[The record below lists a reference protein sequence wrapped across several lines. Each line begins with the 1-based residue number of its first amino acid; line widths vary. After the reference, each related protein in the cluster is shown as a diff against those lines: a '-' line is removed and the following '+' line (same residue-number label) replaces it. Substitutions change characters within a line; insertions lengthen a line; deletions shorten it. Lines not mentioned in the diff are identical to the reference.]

1 MGIAALVAGQEHEM
15 SASAGTRPETCP
27 PGTYVIDG
35 KYLRRRL
42 LSWAA
47 FEALL
52 FVIMMGTEVFLDKIQ
67 RLDLEVMCVIV
78 AVLIA
83 IAAPIRFFAWKQFNL
98 AVTDTEFVL
107 KVRHSPTK
115 LPLSKKK
122 PLVIRRSKSG
132 KYWEL
137 SFCVRPGKPIEILF
151 AAFPHLRRFITELG
165 VDTVVFEDSERPDEA
180 AASS

>member
-1 MGIAALVAGQEHEM
+1 
-15 SASAGTRPETCP
+15 
-27 PGTYVIDG
+27 VIDG

-47 FEALL
+47 FSALL
-52 FVIMMGTEVFLDKIQ
+52 FMVMMGTEVILGKIQ
-67 RLDLEVMCVIV
+67 RLDLEVMCAIV

-83 IAAPIRFFAWKQFNL
+83 IAAPIRFFAWKQHYL

-107 KVRHSPTK
+107 KVRHWPTK

-132 KYWEL
+132 KYWEICF
-137 SFCVRPGKPIEILF
+137 SGRSGKPVEILF

-165 VDTVVFEDSERPDEA
+165 MDTVAFDDSARPDET

>member
-1 MGIAALVAGQEHEM
+1 M
-15 SASAGTRPETCP
+15 SASAGTRPESCP

-47 FEALL
+47 FAALL
-52 FVIMMGTEVFLDKIQ
+52 FVIMMGTKVILGRIQ

-78 AVLIA
+78 AILIA
-83 IAAPIRFFAWKQFNL
+83 IAAPIRFFAWKQYYL

-107 KVRHSPTK
+107 KTQQSPAT
-115 LPLSKKK
+115 LPLSRET

-137 SFCVRPGKPIEILF
+137 GFSVRPGKPIDILF

-180 AASS
+180 AESS